1 MNCRRLHVIA
11 LGFTLAFVPSLT
23 QAEVKRIEITSR
35 ADVQNG
41 SPFGTSGPYERLV
54 GKVYFAVDPGNPRNK
69 VIANVDKAPR
79 NARGEVEFSADL
91 SIYKPKDA
99 SRGNGVLL
107 FDIVN
112 RGGSVALGDLNRA
125 DADGEIGDGFLMR
138 EGYTIVAVGWQFDV
152 PEDEIGLDAPVAT
165 ENGKPML
172 GMISTWFIPNQAGT
186 VVNFPGSTAYAPVN
200 PGNAIH
206 RLTEREGFYGAS
218 TVVPREN
225 WGFGRQVDGTVVDD
239 RRSLFLKTGFTQ
251 GRTYELTYQTQNPPV
266 AGLGFAAVRDL
277 ASAFKHNPDALVRGQ
292 YAYAFGRS
300 QTGRFLRVFLYE
312 GFNTDERERQAFDAL
327 FIHVAGGAFGSFNEH
342 FAQPNDSRFFTTS
355 FPYRYKLERDPA
367 TGKMDGLSA
376 RVPKGADPKV
386 IVSNSSTEY
395 WGASRVAA
403 LTHVS
408 LDGRQDVQDADNVR
422 NYMLAGTQHGAG
434 RLPPA
439 QTNGQLRG
447 NSNDYRW
454 AQRALLVALDAWV
467 RKGVTPPASRH
478 PMLSDRTLVA
488 QREIKF
494 PDVRGVQW
502 PYDVPGGY
510 RSDLGGS
517 PTTHPVPFL
526 VPQVDADG
534 NETGGI
540 RLPEVAVPL
549 TATTGWAFR
558 SQRTGAPTQLM
569 TNTGSYIPFAPT
581 RAEREKTGDPRPSI
595 AERYSSRA
603 DYLQRIEAAARRLAD
618 DRYVLPADISAIVER
633 AGRHWDLAM
642 TAASPTQTAQ

>member
-1 MNCRRLHVIA
+1 MNSRLASII
-11 LGFTLAFVPSLT
+11 TLALALTLVPALT
-23 QAEVKRIEITSR
+23 LAEVKRIEITSR
-35 ADVQNG
+35 TDVQDG
-41 SPFGTSGPYERLV
+41 TAFGNSGAYEKLV

-69 VIANVDKAPR
+69 IIADVDKAPR

-91 SIYKPKDA
+91 SIFKPKDPA
-99 SRGNGVLL
+99 RGNGVLL

-125 DADGEIGDGFLMR
+125 DRDGDIGDGFLMR
-138 EGYTIVAVGWQFDV
+138 EGYTLVAVGWQFDV
-152 PEDEIGLDAPVAT
+152 ADDEIGLDAPIAT
-165 ENGKPML
+165 DNGKPML
-172 GMISTWFIPNQAGT
+172 GRISTWFVPNQPTNTMNFGGT
-186 VVNFPGSTAYAPVN
+186 VYAPVD
-200 PGNAIH
+200 PASAAH
-206 RLTEREGFYGAS
+206 QLTERDGYYGAAKTIPRS
-218 TVVPREN
+218 SWAFDGRSVV
-225 WGFGRQVDGTVVDD
+225 
-239 RRSLFLKTGFTQ
+239 LKTGFLP

-277 ASAFKHNPDALVRGQ
+277 ASALKHSPDAIVKGR

-300 QTGRFLRVFLYE
+300 QTGRFLRVFLHD
-312 GFNTDERERQAFDAL
+312 GFNTDERDRQAFDAL

-342 FAQPNDSRFFTTS
+342 FAQPNDSRFFTTA
-355 FPYRYKLERDPA
+355 FPYRYKRERDPA
-367 TGKMDGLSA
+367 TGKTDGLGA
-376 RVPKGADPKV
+376 RVPKGADPKI

-439 QTNGQLRG
+439 QTIGQLRG
-447 NSNDYRW
+447 NTNDYRF
-454 AQRALLVALDAWV
+454 AQRALLVALDNWV
-467 RKGVTPPASRH
+467 RKGMAPPASRH
-478 PMLSDRTLVA
+478 PRLSDGTLVA
-488 QREIKF
+488 LRDIRFPEI
-494 PDVRGVQW
+494 PGVQW
-502 PYDVPGGY
+502 PYKVPGGF

-517 PTTHPVPFL
+517 PTSHPVPFL

-549 TATTGWAFR
+549 AATTGWAFR
-558 SQRTGAPTQLM
+558 SERVGSPTQLI
-569 TNTGSYIPFAPT
+569 TNTGSYLPFAAT
-581 RAEREKTGDPRPSI
+581 RADRERTRDPRPSI

-618 DRYVLPADISAIVER
+618 ERYVLTSDIPTIVER
-633 AGRHWDLAM
+633 AGRHWDLLMAKGGA
-642 TAASPTQTAQ
+642 TTTAQ

>member
-1 MNCRRLHVIA
+1 MNLRFLHLLVSVVA
-11 LGFTLAFVPSLT
+11 LTFVPAMT
-23 QAEVKRIEITSR
+23 HAEVKRIEITSR

-41 SPFGTSGPYERLV
+41 SPFGNGGPYERLI

-69 VIANVDKAPR
+69 VIVNVDKAPR

-125 DADGEIGDGFLMR
+125 DGDGEIGDGFLMR

-152 PEDEIGLDAPVAT
+152 PEDEVGLAAPVAT

-172 GMISTWFIPNQAGT
+172 GMISTWFIPNQAGNT
-186 VVNFPGSTAYAPVN
+186 VNFPGSTAYAPVN
-200 PGNAIH
+200 PGNALH

-218 TVVPREN
+218 SVVPREN
-225 WGFGRQVDGTVVDD
+225 WGFGRQVDGKIVDD
-239 RRSLFLKTGFTQ
+239 GRSLFLKTGFTP

-277 ASAFKHNPDALVRGQ
+277 VSAFKHNNDALVRGQ

-342 FAQPNDSRFFTTS
+342 FAQPNDSRFFTTA

-376 RVPKGADPKV
+376 RVPKGADPKI

-395 WGASRVAA
+395 LGCQPCRGA
-403 LTHVS
+403 
-408 LDGRQDVQDADNVR
+408 DAC
-422 NYMLAGTQHGAG
+422 LAGRAAGCAG
-434 RLPPA
+434 R
-439 QTNGQLRG
+439 GQCPQLHAGRHT
-447 NSNDYRW
+447 
-454 AQRALLVALDAWV
+454 AW
-467 RKGVTPPASRH
+467 G
-478 PMLSDRTLVA
+478 RT
-488 QREIKF
+488 
-494 PDVRGVQW
+494 
-502 PYDVPGGY
+502 
-510 RSDLGGS
+510 
-517 PTTHPVPFL
+517 
-526 VPQVDADG
+526 
-534 NETGGI
+534 
-540 RLPEVAVPL
+540 
-549 TATTGWAFR
+549 
-558 SQRTGAPTQLM
+558 
-569 TNTGSYIPFAPT
+569 
-581 RAEREKTGDPRPSI
+581 
-595 AERYSSRA
+595 
-603 DYLQRIEAAARRLAD
+603 AAARAD
-618 DRYVLPADISAIVER
+618 QRSTPGQYE
-633 AGRHWDLAM
+633 
-642 TAASPTQTAQ
+642 